1 MSSWPHGDPNAVVK
15 DVLTQ
20 SAYRAK
26 PTHSDAPVLRFW
38 SQFWEW
44 LGNLVR
50 PFFRWLDHVLGS
62 GGAPAQVITF
72 AIGVVTVVLLGFLI
86 YRIILAFAQPV
97 VERRRAAEHALEQ
110 RLDAAAWQ
118 AFAAER
124 AARGD
129 YAQAIAA
136 LFAAALA
143 LLDERAL
150 VPFDSSRTPGEYR
163 RLVRRASEAVA
174 APFDVLA
181 DRFVRAAF
189 APDAPQRS
197 DCEAAFA
204 AFGNLRPLV
213 ELG

>member
-1 MSSWPHGDPNAVVK
+1 M
-15 DVLTQ
+15 
-20 SAYRAK
+20 
-26 PTHSDAPVLRFW
+26 
-38 SQFWEW
+38 
-44 LGNLVR
+44 R

-62 GGAPAQVITF
+62 GGGTAQAITF
-72 AIGVVTVVLLGFLI
+72 VIGVVTIALLAFLI
-86 YRIILAFAQPV
+86 YRIVLAFAKPAI
-97 VERRRAAEHALEQ
+97 ERRRAAEYSLDE

-118 AFAAER
+118 ALAAER

-150 VPFDSSRTPGEYR
+150 VPFDASRTPGEYR
-163 RLVRRASEAVA
+163 RLVRRASEPIA

-189 APDAPQRS
+189 AADTPQRG

-204 AFGNLRPLV
+204 AYGTLRPLI
-213 ELG
+213 EPA